1 MSTIRKAMKE
11 YGLQGL
17 FVYLQLKTKNTE
29 SIRLT
34 GFKNEIHLR
43 KETADIKLFKQ
54 LLIHKEYNFES
65 SVKPEFI
72 IDAGANIG
80 LSALFFVKA
89 YPDAQI
95 AAIEAEKDNFEL
107 LRRNTRNY
115 ANIYPINAGL
125 WFKSTTLEVTDENVG
140 STGFMVRETNPAN
153 PKGFRALTTQD
164 ILKMH
169 NKSHIDIFKI
179 DIEGA
184 EKEILM
190 ENTSWIDK
198 TRILIIEL
206 HDRKKPGCSQAFF
219 QAFSNRNFECHP
231 FGQNFLLF
239 NKDLI

>member
-1 MSTIRKAMKE
+1 MSTIRRAIKE

-17 FVYLQLKTKNTE
+17 LVYLQLKTKNTE
-29 SIRLT
+29 SIRLP
-34 GFKNEIHLR
+34 GFKNVIHLR
-43 KETADIKLFKQ
+43 KEAADIKLFKQ
-54 LLIHKEYNFES
+54 LLIHQEYYFQS
-65 SVKPEFI
+65 SIRPEFI

-80 LSALFFVKA
+80 LSTLFFAKA
-89 YPDAQI
+89 YPTAHI
-95 AAIEAEKDNFEL
+95 AAIEAEKDNYEV

-115 ANIYPINAGL
+115 PDIHPINAGL
-125 WFKSTTLEVTDENVG
+125 WFKSTTLEVTDQNAD
-140 STGFMVRETNPAN
+140 STGFMVRETNPEN
-153 PKGFRALTTQD
+153 PRGFKALTTQD

-169 NKSHIDIFKI
+169 NKSYIDIFKI

-184 EKEILM
+184 EKEILT

-206 HDRKKPGCSQAFF
+206 HDRKKPGCSKAFF
-219 QAFSNRNFECHP
+219 QAFSGRNFECHP